1 MFDTTEQ
8 IETQLLSGEDSRSEF
23 NELRLTTCGVQA
35 PNAESIAGEM
45 VAFANAEG
53 GALFLGVDDT
63 GTPLGIPKDRL
74 DAVERWFIDVA
85 AQNCDPAIR
94 PLIRKHVVPA
104 QGEDK
109 HLILGEIPRGLYVH
123 RTSGGRYYRRIGST
137 KRDLTPSELARLFQ
151 QRGREY
157 VFDERPV
164 LAASVSVLN
173 SGTIGRRLAV
183 DRGRLP
189 VLDPP
194 AARTEPEEQLWA
206 QSSST

>member
-1 MFDTTEQ
+1 M
-8 IETQLLSGEDSRSEF
+8 
-23 NELRLTTCGVQA
+23 
-35 PNAESIAGEM
+35 
-45 VAFANAEG
+45 
-53 GALFLGVDDT
+53 
-63 GTPLGIPKDRL
+63 
-74 DAVERWFIDVA
+74 ERWFIDIA
-85 AQNCDPAIR
+85 TQNCDPPIR
-94 PLIRKHVVPA
+94 PIIRKHVVAA
-104 QGEDK
+104 QGEGK

-123 RTSGGRYYRRIGST
+123 RTSGGRYYQRIGST

-157 VFDERPV
+157 VFDERPM
-164 LAASVSVLN
+164 LAASVSILN